1 MLWCMK
7 SSCQRGQAPLFWN
20 MRQWQRH
27 QFKPCCFM
35 RHVHTGYSRHMN
47 RLLLIVYSQFCF
59 TCRVPKTHA
68 QVAVD
73 CLLSICQFEADCIN
87 VIMPIPILL
96 LCLFSYYAY
105 YILMLILLLC
115 LQACSVHIY
124 KLLSC
129 YAWQAC
135 YVYIYI
141 YIYIYAHIIF
151 LYMCTYIYT
160 ISCSLENAKVFSLC
174 SQYIIMFV
182 LCVCI
187 YIYIYT

>member
-1 MLWCMK
+1 
-7 SSCQRGQAPLFWN
+7 
-20 MRQWQRH
+20 
-27 QFKPCCFM
+27 M

-141 YIYIYAHIIF
+141 YIYMHISSFCI
-151 LYMCTYIYT
+151 CVHTYI
-160 ISCSLENAKVFSLC
+160 
-174 SQYIIMFV
+174 QY
-182 LCVCI
+182 LAA
-187 YIYIYT
+187 